1 VPDPVVAEAV
11 VEREAVFAV
20 LHSRNE
26 SELLIDPRRLRKL
39 TVHKWEEDPS
49 GRRIAPS
56 QEQRYDDAHHT
67 RQRQQ

>member
-20 LHSRNE
+20 LNERKE

-39 TVHKWEEDPS
+39 VVQKWEGKTQFEELEKMS
-49 GRRIAPS
+49 KSAI
-56 QEQRYDDAHHT
+56 
-67 RQRQQ
+67 